1 MKKKLTPAHDAE
13 LRHLRGQVDRLER
26 EAYQKSP
33 VPNSQNDLWM
43 ARQELKNFV
52 SGLRQNEYQ
61 I

>member
-1 MKKKLTPAHDAE
+1 MKKITPAHDAE

-26 EAYQKSP
+26 EAYRNSP

>member
-1 MKKKLTPAHDAE
+1 MKKLTPAHDAE

-26 EAYQKSP
+26 ESYRNSP

>member
-1 MKKKLTPAHDAE
+1 
-13 LRHLRGQVDRLER
+13 VDRLER
-26 EAYQKSP
+26 EAYRNSP